1 LRIVAPINIDLQYDP
16 EIPAGRAMLEHLV
29 GAHMSAQAED
39 ELLQLVRHSMEE
51 LLTSNT
57 EHSIRVLTHA
67 VYRGQSLIVK
77 LLDLATAQS
86 LALSEAGIDIDE
98 TIQYRDPDR
107 FRYERLSL
115 WHAAADDAP
124 R

>member
-1 LRIVAPINIDLQYDP
+1 MKTVAPINIDLQNDP

-39 ELLQLVRHSMEE
+39 ELLHLVRYSMEE

-77 LLDLATAQS
+77 LLDLAATAS
-86 LALSEAGIDIDE
+86 LTLGEAGIDSDE
-98 TIQYRDPDR
+98 TTQYRDPDR

-115 WHAAADDAP
+115 WHQVADDVP
-124 R
+124 K

>member
-1 LRIVAPINIDLQYDP
+1 LKTVAPINIDLQNDP

-39 ELLQLVRHSMEE
+39 ELLHLVRYSMEE

-77 LLDLATAQS
+77 LLDLAATAN
-86 LALSEAGIDIDE
+86 LTLGEAGIDSDE
-98 TIQYRDPDR
+98 TIQYRNPDR

-115 WHAAADDAP
+115 WHQVADDVP
-124 R
+124 K

>member
-1 LRIVAPINIDLQYDP
+1 
-16 EIPAGRAMLEHLV
+16 MLEHLV

-51 LLTSNT
+51 LLTSST

-86 LALSEAGIDIDE
+86 LALGEAGIDIDE

>member
-1 LRIVAPINIDLQYDP
+1 MAPINIDLQNDP

-39 ELLQLVRHSMEE
+39 ELLHLVRYSMEE

-77 LLDLATAQS
+77 LLDLAATAN
-86 LALSEAGIDIDE
+86 LTLGEAGIDSDE
-98 TIQYRDPDR
+98 TIQYRNPDR

-115 WHAAADDAP
+115 WHQVADDVP
-124 R
+124 K